1 MERIGI
7 ELEEAV
13 RIITEAI
20 QPILETEMVT
30 LEEAGGRIA
39 ARSYCSQIDNP
50 PFDRSPLDG
59 YAFRSQDVK
68 DATSDAPVKL
78 RVTRTLYAG
87 DWYDKGVEAGEA
99 VRIMTGA
106 PIPPGADC
114 VIRQEETSLCQRE
127 PDVVLIPHSMKPY
140 ENYCFQGE
148 DTKNGTLLLSKGE
161 VIGSIEQGI
170 LASAGIAQA
179 EVYRKPRIALFVS
192 GDELCSPGEELKPG
206 KIYDSNLWLL
216 SGRMRELGISPMVQK
231 MAGDD
236 PQEIAEEIKKVIG
249 QADMVITT
257 GGVSVGAKDIFH
269 QVLPL
274 LGAKRLF
281 WRVSMKPGTPA
292 MSALFSVKPMLHL
305 SGNPFAAAATFELL
319 AVPALEKMTGD
330 LRLADK
336 HKKAILG
343 VDFKKSGGRRFVRGR
358 LERGTVTL
366 PITQKHSSGILF
378 SMKGCNCLV
387 DLLPSKEPV
396 KAGQEVDVVLLT
408 NVW

>member
-68 DATSDAPVKL
+68 EATSDAPIKL

-292 MSALFSVKPMLHL
+292 MFALFSGKPMLHL

-319 AVPALEKMTGD
+319 AVPALENMTGD

-343 VDFKKSGGRRFVRGR
+343 VEFKKSGGRRFVRGR
-358 LERGTVTL
+358 LEQGTVTL

>member
-1 MERIGI
+1 MSELTLEQAQNLLLARTEKI
-7 ELEEAV
+7 E
-13 RIITEAI
+13 
-20 QPILETEMVT
+20 ETEEILLWEGVGRT
-30 LEEAGGRIA
+30 LAGDIFA
-39 ARSYCSQIDNP
+39 QHDQP
-50 PFDRSPLDG
+50 PFPRSPLDG
-59 YAFRSQDVK
+59 YAARSRDIKGASKERPVALMVIDEV
-68 DATSDAPVKL
+68 DAGHVGSRK
-78 RVTRTLYAG
+78 
-87 DWYDKGVEAGEA
+87 VEEGTAL
-99 VRIMTGA
+99 RIMTGA

-292 MSALFSVKPMLHL
+292 MFALFSGKPMLHL